1 MTAFRALLA
10 ALALLLATVVQAQ
23 PAASYPNHGV
33 KIIVPFLPGGAVDSV
48 ARVLAQRLSEQTG
61 QPFIVENRGGANGV
75 IGSDL
80 VAKAASDGYTLLV
93 QATTLILNPLLT
105 RSSPYDV
112 VRDFTPIAL
121 LGTVPMVFSA
131 HPGLPV
137 ANLAEFLALARAN
150 PDRYSLGVAS
160 LGSPGHLAE
169 EAILHQAQIKVQVV
183 SYKGTAGVL
192 NDLIGGHLSGSV
204 DALPAYLAHIRAGK
218 LRALAV
224 TTAHRIPALKDVPT
238 VAESGLP
245 GFDMAS
251 WYGLWGPAR
260 MPPQVVSSL
269 AREAAAAIRSPQSNE
284 RLAEQGFDAS
294 GLGPEEFARWI
305 TTDLA
310 RFSTLVRDANIVIE
324 GN

>member
-1 MTAFRALLA
+1 M
-10 ALALLLATVVQAQ
+10 
-23 PAASYPNHGV
+23 
-33 KIIVPFLPGGAVDSV
+33 
-48 ARVLAQRLSEQTG
+48 
-61 QPFIVENRGGANGV
+61 
-75 IGSDL
+75 
-80 VAKAASDGYTLLV
+80 
-93 QATTLILNPLLT
+93 
-105 RSSPYDV
+105 
-112 VRDFTPIAL
+112 
-121 LGTVPMVFSA
+121 
-131 HPGLPV
+131 
-137 ANLAEFLALARAN
+137 
-150 PDRYSLGVAS
+150 
-160 LGSPGHLAE
+160 
-169 EAILHQAQIKVQVV
+169 
-183 SYKGTAGVL
+183 L